1 MLKEVAQDADPHRL
15 SVEIVP
21 HTVSASDLVASLCSD
36 VEKGLSS
43 QQVEQARKQHG
54 PNQLTETPPP
64 SVWEQLLAQ
73 FQELVIWLLLGAA
86 VIAALLS
93 EWADFVAILLI
104 VVANAIIGLLQQLRA
119 EKSLSAL
126 RKLSSPMAKVIRNGQ
141 LQSIP
146 SRELVVG
153 DRIELE
159 AGDHVPADARIL
171 KGFGI
176 RAQEAPLTGESV
188 PVAKDPDALLE
199 KQTALGDRSNMLYA
213 GTVLAA
219 GKASALVVHT
229 GMATE
234 LGRIARHLN
243 QTRKELTPLQ
253 LRLRKLGQA
262 LVVICLILVT
272 LIATLQL
279 MRGSSWLETL
289 RLAVSLAVAAI
300 PEGLPAVVTITLAVG
315 LQRMVQRNALIRNLA
330 SVETLGSVTVICT
343 DKTGTLTRNEMTVR
357 QVYLGYRW
365 YDVAGV
371 GYDPHGAFYERQHST
386 KELAPDL
393 LLTLKMGLVCNHA
406 NVIPDPQ
413 EQSKWQAIGDPTEAA
428 LVVAARKAGLER
440 SNRADHHIL
449 YEIPFDSDRKM
460 MSVVVGASEDNV
472 VLYTKGA
479 PEVILARCTKIRLDG
494 LVTELTEEIRSR
506 ILEAN
511 QEMAGRALRSLA
523 LAYRESLDEWTA
535 AALEK
540 ELIFIALVGMIDPP
554 RVEVKDAIALC
565 HHAGIRP
572 VMITG
577 DHPSTAVAIGKELHL
592 AANPQVTT
600 GKQLDAM
607 SQEELPRQIASTTIF
622 ARVTAEH
629 KLRIVSALK
638 SNGEVVAMTGD
649 GVNDA
654 PAIKAADIGVA
665 MGITGTDVA
674 KEASAMVLMDD
685 NYTSIVNAVEEGR
698 SIYANIQKFVCYLL
712 AGNASKLL
720 VMLIAVLVGWHEPL
734 LALQILWLNLITD
747 GLPALALGMEKPEP
761 GLMSQSPR
769 PPSEPLIPYRLL
781 IMILCHGALL
791 AAVAL
796 LAFQWVYQQSDG
808 NIEHARTV
816 TFCVMGLAQLF
827 YAFAARSHSLTAT
840 ALGLM
845 SNPWLVMAVA
855 TSALLQLGAIVLPGI
870 QDAFG
875 VKSLP
880 TPMEWVLIILL
891 ASLPTLLIEVGK
903 AIRHR
908 LSPSD
913 IRPVKPNV
921 SLQGDIR

>member
-1 MLKEVAQDADPHRL
+1 MQREGGRETDLQWIDNIIPHAM
-15 SVEIVP
+15 
-21 HTVSASDLVASLCSD
+21 SATDLITS
-36 VEKGLSS
+36 LSS
-43 QQVEQARKQHG
+43 HAERGLDSIQVESSRKKYG
-54 PNQLTETPPP
+54 LNQLSETPPP
-64 SVWEQLLAQ
+64 SVWEQFLAQ

-104 VVANAIIGLLQQLRA
+104 VAANAVIGLLQQLRA

-126 RKLSSPMAKVIRNGQ
+126 RKLSSPLAKVIRDSR

-159 AGDHVPADARIL
+159 AGDHIPADARIL
-171 KGFGI
+171 RGFGI
-176 RAQEAPLTGESV
+176 QAQEAPLTGESV
-188 PVAKDPDALLE
+188 PVVKEPDTVLDQ
-199 KQTALGDRSNMLYA
+199 QTVLGDRCNMLYA

-234 LGRIARHLN
+234 LGRIASHLN
-243 QTRKELTPLQ
+243 QTPKKLTPLQ
-253 LRLRKLGQA
+253 HRLRRLGQA
-262 LVVICLILVT
+262 LVVICLVLVS
-272 LIATLQL
+272 LIAVLQL
-279 MRGSSWLETL
+279 LRGNSWLETL

-357 QVYLGYRW
+357 EIYISGRW
-365 YDVAGV
+365 YDVAGI
-371 GYDPHGAFYERQHST
+371 GFDPHGSFQDRNQSSQ
-386 KELAPDL
+386 LDPFSSPDL
-393 LLTLKMGLVCNHA
+393 FLALKVGLVCNHA
-406 NVIPDPQ
+406 SVIPDPHD
-413 EQSKWQAIGDPTEAA
+413 QSKWQSIGDPTEAA

-440 SNRADHHIL
+440 SHQPDHHIL

-460 MSVVVGASEDNV
+460 MSVVVGHKEENAM
-472 VLYTKGA
+472 LYSKGA
-479 PEVILARCTKIRLDG
+479 PEIILSRCT
-494 LVTELTEEIRSR
+494 R
-506 ILEAN
+506 ILLNGQVVEITDELRSKILQAN
-511 QEMAGRALRSLA
+511 QEIAGRALRSLA
-523 LAYRESLDEWTA
+523 LAYRGNLQEWTA
-535 AALEK
+535 TELERD
-540 ELIFIALVGMIDPP
+540 LIFIALVGMIDPP
-554 RVEVKDAIALC
+554 REEVKEAIALC
-565 HHAGIRP
+565 HRAGIRP

-577 DHPSTAVAIGKELHL
+577 DHPFTAVAIGQELLL
-592 AANPQVTT
+592 AKNPQVIT
-600 GKQLDAM
+600 GKQLDSM
-607 SQEELPRQIASTTIF
+607 SHEEMPRQIVSASIF

-629 KLRIVSALK
+629 KLRIVNALK
-638 SNGEVVAMTGD
+638 SNGDVVAMTGD

-674 KEASAMVLMDD
+674 KDASAMVLMND

-720 VMLIAVLVGWHEPL
+720 VMLIAVLLGWHEPL
-734 LALQILWLNLITD
+734 LPLQILWLNLITD

-761 GLMSQSPR
+761 GLMKKPPR
-769 PPSEPLIPYRLL
+769 PPGEPLITTQLL

-791 AAVAL
+791 ATAAL
-796 LAFQWVYQQSDG
+796 IAFQWDYQHSHG

-827 YAFAARSHSLTAT
+827 YAFASRSHHLTAII
-840 ALGLM
+840 LGLF
-845 SNPWLVMAVA
+845 SNHWLVNAVI
-855 TSALLQLGAIVLPGI
+855 TSALLQLGAIILPGI
-870 QDAFG
+870 QRAFG
-875 VKSLP
+875 VVTLPSMVEWTMIIVLAMLP
-880 TPMEWVLIILL
+880 TMIIET
-891 ASLPTLLIEVGK
+891 SKVIRTTLLK
-903 AIRHR
+903 TSNRT
-908 LSPSD
+908 PC
-913 IRPVKPNV
+913 
-921 SLQGDIR
+921 